1 MKYKILPALLLFCT
15 LFSLAALE
23 ITQNGAP
30 CARIAVAKDAPY
42 VEQFAAKDLQH
53 WIREISGAELPI
65 VNEAGKE
72 GGTTIFIGKTFA
84 ERLWQKEIAELN
96 GSDGFAVR
104 SVGSRIYLFGSVPRA
119 SAYAAAALLER
130 NTDIIWARPDE
141 KTGCVFSGNPNLRFT
156 ELSFL
161 EKPAF
166 TFHGWNVVAVRRDR
180 PTGIWVLR
188 NRGNWADQTSP
199 AKAGNEFNFLN
210 CEGGH
215 IYWWMAHPD
224 RYFKTNP
231 EFFGFS
237 KLTGKREPETLC
249 LTNPELLEVAVGNLK
264 KRIRA
269 FKEKPDL
276 FTIGFRDSWTM
287 CQCEKCLA
295 PIPLPGGGTL
305 TRKSDD
311 PQEDPLYFST
321 RYWLFVNQI
330 VERLKQDF
338 PETMFAGSGYFYAA
352 EPPACELDPAVIV
365 SCCPIGGVNGRYPL
379 LDKRQSPVWKRRLE
393 QWSKRFPGRLLFYE
407 YYRSYASGFAEI
419 SGTSGIEQ
427 KIVHD
432 LRDLKRLGGIGVNS
446 ELTPDS
452 ERKFS
457 NHTMKSEWD
466 ANSVSAWILARLI
479 WNPAEN
485 PRALRDYYLERTFRE
500 AAPQMKRFY
509 DLLDEGFRKS
519 DGKRPD
525 FIHTVIQTGLEKK
538 CFDALCEAEKTARHP
553 NSLSMIRSLKKQW
566 ITARGR
572 LGANTVPRMES
583 EEKFMDF
590 HATCYETSLI
600 IDDFRLPGYFN
611 WGKTT
616 PAARRTEAR
625 LLTDGTMLY
634 IRLTAENPSP
644 ELMEKSAPD
653 LWPSG
658 DHIELRFENRGKT
671 FCFAVDGNGNRYDS
685 LNSDRKWESG
695 WKVLTARNNDGWTAL
710 LAIPLKAL
718 GVEPGNRN
726 TFPSLLLIRRS
737 HDGTRVQE
745 STPKGIFPGQR
756 QTPLTF

>member
-23 ITQNGAP
+23 ITRNGAP

-166 TFHGWNVVAVRRDR
+166 KFHGWNVVAVRRDR

-249 LTNPELLEVAVGNLK
+249 LTNPELLETAVENLK

-276 FTIGFRDSWTM
+276 FTIGFRDSWNM

-295 PIPLPGGGTL
+295 PIPLSGGGTL
-305 TRKSDD
+305 IRKSDD

-330 VERLKQDF
+330 VKRLKQDF

-485 PRALRDYYLERTFRE
+485 PRALRDYYLERTFRHSDRTRKEMFRRALRGGKNSPAPELAVHDPFPQE
-500 AAPQMKRFY
+500 AMDHRPGQTGRKHGSPHGERRKVHGFPC
-509 DLLDEGFRKS
+509 DLLRNLAD
-519 DGKRPD
+519 
-525 FIHTVIQTGLEKK
+525 
-538 CFDALCEAEKTARHP
+538 
-553 NSLSMIRSLKKQW
+553 
-566 ITARGR
+566 
-572 LGANTVPRMES
+572 
-583 EEKFMDF
+583 
-590 HATCYETSLI
+590 Y
-600 IDDFRLPGYFN
+600 
-611 WGKTT
+611 
-616 PAARRTEAR
+616 RRF
-625 LLTDGTMLY
+625 
-634 IRLTAENPSP
+634 PSP
-644 ELMEKSAPD
+644 RLFQLGQDDAGSTQDRSAPAHGRHNA
-653 LWPSG
+653 LHQAHGGKSISG
-658 DHIELRFENRGKT
+658 THGKISPRPMA
-671 FCFAVDGNGNRYDS
+671 F
-685 LNSDRKWESG
+685 
-695 WKVLTARNNDGWTAL
+695 
-710 LAIPLKAL
+710 
-718 GVEPGNRN
+718 
-726 TFPSLLLIRRS
+726 RRS
-737 HDGTRVQE
+737 H
-745 STPKGIFPGQR
+745 
-756 QTPLTF
+756 

>member
-23 ITQNGAP
+23 ITRNGAP

-84 ERLWQKEIAELN
+84 ERLWQKEITELN

-166 TFHGWNVVAVRRDR
+166 KFHGWNVVAVRRDR

-249 LTNPELLEVAVGNLK
+249 LTNPELLETAVENLK

-276 FTIGFRDSWTM
+276 FTIGFRDSWNM

-295 PIPLPGGGTL
+295 PIPLSGGGTL
-305 TRKSDD
+305 IRKSDN

-479 WNPAEN
+479 WNP
-485 PRALRDYYLERTFRE
+485 
-500 AAPQMKRFY
+500 
-509 DLLDEGFRKS
+509 GGKS
-519 DGKRPD
+519 
-525 FIHTVIQTGLEKK
+525 
-538 CFDALCEAEKTARHP
+538 AR
-553 NSLSMIRSLKKQW
+553 L
-566 ITARGR
+566 
-572 LGANTVPRMES
+572 
-583 EEKFMDF
+583 
-590 HATCYETSLI
+590 
-600 IDDFRLPGYFN
+600 
-611 WGKTT
+611 
-616 PAARRTEAR
+616 AR
-625 LLTDGTMLY
+625 LLPRTHIPRGSSADETFLRSAGQRVPQKRRAKGP
-634 IRLTAENPSP
+634 ISSIPSFRQDS
-644 ELMEKSAPD
+644 KRNVST
-653 LWPSG
+653 
-658 DHIELRFENRGKT
+658 RFAR
-671 FCFAVDGNGNRYDS
+671 
-685 LNSDRKWESG
+685 RK
-695 WKVLTARNNDGWTAL
+695 KQ
-710 LAIPLKAL
+710 P
-718 GVEPGNRN
+718 
-726 TFPSLLLIRRS
+726 
-737 HDGTRVQE
+737 GTR
-745 STPKGIFPGQR
+745 TRCP
-756 QTPLTF
+756 